1 MQEKKRTKRKESQ
14 DINNKSRYQMVIDGD
29 VEPAGS
35 EKGYKNLIT
44 GHKKHN
50 LAVIDPEKARAI
62 HSKGAQAVNKLHGE
76 KKNAKQILDNV
87 LSLLVD
93 DEIIN
98 RADLPPE
105 IANKLKKA
113 NKDITMYELIQ
124 TVAAGR
130 AAAGNMKAVE
140 YIRDT
145 YGDKPVD
152 KVDISGEIMT
162 ESDRAMLE
170 KISRRLDDPAV
181 IVATLPEDQDE

>member
-1 MQEKKRTKRKESQ
+1 MQEKKRTKRKEPQ
-14 DINNKSRYQMVIDGD
+14 DNNIKKTRYQMVIDGD
-29 VEPAGS
+29 VEPAGC

-50 LAVIDPEKARAI
+50 LAVIDPEKAREI
-62 HSKGAQAVNKLHGE
+62 HRKGAQAVNKLHGE

-98 RADLPPE
+98 SSDLPPE
-105 IANKLKKA
+105 IAKKLKSS
-113 NKDITMYELIQ
+113 NKEITMYELIQ

-162 ESDRAMLE
+162 DSDRAMLQ
-170 KISRRLDDPAV
+170 KISSRLDDPGIV
-181 IVATLPEDQDE
+181 IAKDIT